1 MLVYSKKTFTF
12 TFIYQEMEFEVLYIK
27 EYWNEMSGIESSFE
41 VQGNIN
47 HILEVEEILNENE
60 DIVVEILEND
70 LELEIIKEEEFEQC

>member
-12 TFIYQEMEFEVLYIK
+12 TFMYQEMEFEVLYIK

-47 HILEVEEILNENE
+47 HIREVEEILNEKE
-60 DIVVEILEND
+60 DTIVKILESD
-70 LELEIIKEEEFEQC
+70 FELEIIKEEELEQC